1 MVINF
6 TSPFTVCS
14 LDELSSTLLTFVS
27 SITLHLVAT
36 LADELVNHEL
46 LTSSIAFPNIIAHPI
61 AMLSYCHIVLIN
73 KVLLS
78 LLAMYPPS
86 NAMASQSPL
95 GTVLQ
100 TPNLLSHSFT
110 SLIIYYGGRYSKFP
124 APAPTNP
131 CHGNDMVVRTNTLT

>member
-14 LDELSSTLLTFVS
+14 LDELSFTLLTFVPS
-27 SITLHLVAT
+27 FTLHLVAT
-36 LADELVNHEL
+36 LADELMNHEL
-46 LTSSIAFPNIIAHPI
+46 LSIAFPNIIALLI
-61 AMLSYCHIVLIN
+61 AMLSYCHIVPIN